1 MKPIILLLVII
12 FCSLPSA
19 IYAQAGHALD
29 YVSDGNQGDH
39 TFVAR
44 DDVYN
49 CEHITL
55 EVWIKPDQVTARDRW
70 DSIINK
76 PYVVHQAP
84 HYQWLLNRH
93 QDGYVG
99 ICFTINNNAN
109 SARSDQGMIELGEWH
124 HLAATYDGEIIKL
137 YMNGELA
144 GETEIE
150 GSITGYDTDVFF
162 GRLGNVNTDWFEGII
177 EEVRIWN
184 YARDEDDIRR
194 TMSALLSG
202 QEDGLIGYWRFDEGE
217 GQTVEDLSETGND
230 ARLGAN
236 NGEDAADPGWVE
248 SDAPLYG
255 GEAELS
261 AEVIDFGPVAS
272 GQTGEFELEVTNTTE
287 EDDDVYAVTCF
298 VTIPEDLENWLSVEP
313 AELTVNPRELG
324 VLTFSAETEGLE
336 LGEYEGVVILES
348 NARNMLYVEL
358 PWSLFVVEGFG
369 RLHGRV
375 IEAEFEQ
382 PVANAVVTVDYYR
395 YFTETDENGEYE
407 FPEIPAWTYD
417 LVVTAEDYLPMWER
431 EVVIENEA
439 DVTIDFALLYS
450 EFRIEPGIIEVSLE
464 PDDRLEIGREI
475 SNIGNGPLRWSIE
488 RVFPEGV
495 DAEPWELR
503 DSTNLE
509 ELLEDTFINGI
520 VFADGCF
527 YVSGGNNGENINYI
541 YVLNSDGELQRR
553 FEQFSESRYGIR
565 DLTWDGTLL
574 WGGDDVS
581 GILYGFTTG
590 GELITSM
597 QTDAQSYRN
606 LTWDPDRNLFWT
618 ANITS
623 NFIGIDVNGNQQAE
637 IARPGDLRTYGLAYW
652 TEAPDGYNLYSFSRG
667 DETDLEIFKI
677 NPDNGE
683 MLSAAQIDFI
693 AECRPGGISVTNR
706 YDPYSWVMVS
716 IIQSPDHLTIF
727 HLASRT
733 DWITVDPVEG
743 VLEANDHE
751 QFTVTLSSEGMLPE
765 TDYSA
770 ELLFTHDGIGGENV
784 VQVDLSITGEGG
796 LSQRNIRLKI
806 GWNSVSLNVQP
817 TEEDIPELMEPL
829 VSENLLILIKDGF
842 GSFYH
847 PETGYNNLQP
857 WQGLQGY
864 KMKMAGDCVLQV
876 EGEVIPWDTPIDL
889 SEGWNLI
896 SYLPRQAVDVRTALA
911 GLGDALVIAKSGGN
925 GFYIPAWDFS
935 NMPPMHEGTGYY
947 VNVDT
952 DVRFVYQ
959 LGDERA
965 AYLNYYS
972 DDEITWLSE
981 IPGTGSSYSLL
992 LLTESLNPGT
1002 RLEAFNGKGIIVGR
1016 GVVDRDGRCGIT
1028 LRGDDSTTGAVEG
1041 LVEGESPVIC
1051 LSNGKELTLHWLD
1064 GFGEGW
1070 INDGW
1075 GVAAV
1080 EAESLPVEFGINSL
1094 YPNPFNSSLTV
1105 IFSIESPGEVTLKT
1119 YDLSGREVG
1128 ILAFGKYDA
1137 GTYRVQWNAE
1147 KLPSGLYLIGLNSVD
1162 GNRIK
1167 KVVLVK

>member
-1 MKPIILLLVII
+1 MKPVIFLLVIV

-29 YVSDGNQGDH
+29 YVSDGRQGDH

-55 EVWIKPDQVTARDRW
+55 EVWIKPDQVTARDGW
-70 DSIINK
+70 DSVINK

-84 HYQWLLNRH
+84 HYQWLINRG
-93 QDGYVG
+93 QDGHVG
-99 ICFTINNNAN
+99 ICFTINNNAI
-109 SARSDQGMIELGEWH
+109 SAVSDQGMIDLGEWH
-124 HLAATYDGEIIKL
+124 HIAATYDGEIIKL

-144 GETEIE
+144 GDTDIE

-162 GRLGNVNTDWFEGII
+162 GRLGNVDTDWFEGII
-177 EEVRIWN
+177 EEIRIWD

-217 GQTVEDLSETGND
+217 GQTVEDLSQTGND

-272 GQTGEFELEVTNTTE
+272 GQTGEFELEVTNISE

-298 VTIPEDLENWLSVEP
+298 VTIPEDLEAWLSVEP
-313 AELTVNPRELG
+313 VELTVNPRESG
-324 VLTFSAETEGLE
+324 VLTFSAATEGLE
-336 LGEYEGVVILES
+336 LGEYEGIVILES

-358 PWSLFVVEGFG
+358 PVRMFVVEGFG

-375 IEAEFEQ
+375 TEARENQ
-382 PVANAVVTVDYYR
+382 PVANAVITVDYYH
-395 YFTETDENGEYE
+395 YFTETDEDGEYE

-439 DVTIDFALLYS
+439 DVAIDFALLYS

-475 SNIGNGPLRWSIE
+475 SNIGNGPLRWSVE

-503 DSTNLE
+503 ESVNIE
-509 ELLEDTFINGI
+509 ESLNDDGINGV
-520 VFADGCF
+520 VFADDCF
-527 YVSGGNNGENINYI
+527 YVSGGNSGENINYI
-541 YVLNSDGELQRR
+541 YVLNSDGGLERR
-553 FEQFSESRYGIR
+553 FEQFNESRYGIR
-565 DLTWDGTLL
+565 DLTWDGRLL
-574 WGGDDVS
+574 WGGD
-581 GILYGFTTG
+581 GNILYGFTTG

-597 QTDAQSYRN
+597 ETDAQSYRN

-618 ANITS
+618 ADITS
-623 NFIGIDVNGNQQAE
+623 NFIGIDDNGEQQAV
-637 IARPGDLRTYGLAYW
+637 IARQGNLSTYGLAYW
-652 TEAPDGYNLYSFSRG
+652 TEDPDGYNLYAFSRG
-667 DETDLEIFKI
+667 DETDLQMFKI

-683 MLSAAQIDFI
+683 MMVATQLDFI
-693 AECRPGGISVTNR
+693 EGCRPGGISVTNR
-706 YDPYSWVMVS
+706 FDPYSWVMVS
-716 IIQSPDHLTIF
+716 IIQTPDHLAIW
-727 HLASRT
+727 HLDSRT
-733 DWITVDPVEG
+733 DWIAVEPVEG
-743 VLEANDHE
+743 VLDAGDRE
-751 QFTVTLSSEGMLPE
+751 QLTVTLSSEGMLPE

-796 LSQRNIRLKI
+796 LSQRNLHLSI
-806 GWNSVSLNVQP
+806 GWSMISVNVQP
-817 TEEDIPELMEPL
+817 VVDLTEILAPL
-829 VSENLLILIKDGF
+829 IEEEILRLFKDGD
-842 GSFYH
+842 GNFYA
-847 PETGYNNLQP
+847 PQWGVLSLEE
-857 WQGLQGY
+857 WDGLKGF
-864 KMKMAGDCVLQV
+864 KIFLDRGADLMI
-876 EGEVIPWDTPIDL
+876 EGEVIPWDTPINL
-889 SEGWNLI
+889 SRGWNLI

-911 GLGDALVIAKSGGN
+911 GLGEALVIAKTGGN
-925 GFYIPAWDFS
+925 GFYIPAWNFS
-935 NMPPMHEGTGYY
+935 NMPPMHEGTGYH
-947 VNVDT
+947 VNVDS
-952 DVRFVYQ
+952 DVRLVYQ

-965 AYLNYYS
+965 AYLNYYT
-972 DDEITWLSE
+972 DDELAWLSE
-981 IPGTGSSYSLL
+981 IPATGSSYSLL
-992 LLTESLNPGT
+992 LLTESLDPGT
-1002 RLEAFNGKGIIVGR
+1002 RLEAFNDKGIIVGR
-1016 GVVDRDGRCGIT
+1016 GVVDGDGKCGIT
-1028 LRGDDSTTGAVEG
+1028 LRGNDPTTDAVEG
-1041 LVEGESPVIC
+1041 LVEGEFPVIC
-1051 LSNGKELTLHWLD
+1051 QSNGKELTLRWFD
-1064 GFGEGW
+1064 GFSEDW

-1080 EAESLPVEFGINSL
+1080 ETTSLPVEYGINLL

-1105 IFSIESPGEVTLKT
+1105 IFSIENPGEVTLKT

-1128 ILAFGKYDA
+1128 ILTFGRYDA

-1147 KLPSGLYLIGLNSVD
+1147 KLPSGLYLVGLNSAD
-1162 GNRIK
+1162 GSQIK